1 MPKLES
7 KRNSVAWPSFNVAT
21 YSQSTLPKVVKA
33 TSALTTIDT
42 IMVNNKKY
50 HHSALLALPLN
61 VEYFSINADFTA

>member
-42 IMVNNKKY
+42 IMVNNKY
-50 HHSALLALPLN
+50 
-61 VEYFSINADFTA
+61 